1 MIYAQKE
8 GRQEELYAGY
18 LAGFG
23 PVFYDTLFIL
33 KYDNPNILLRLSP
46 FLCLALAVAGR
57 GGFPASEPPVHWANK
72 PQGKNLFL
80 TKDYSW

>member
-8 GRQEELYAGY
+8 GQQEELYAGY

-57 GGFPASEPPVHWANK
+57 GGFESRPVN
-72 PQGKNLFL
+72 PRFTGQKNLKEKICF
-80 TKDYSW
+80 